1 MPTLTAVIAS
11 GSGTSTVYTI
21 KPANTALHQ
30 AYVFYMKVSALG
42 GSYAWFGPYTLNIGC
57 FAASVTYTNGVSL
70 V

>member
-21 KPANTALHQ
+21 KPTNTALHQ